1 MPYEQILYSVADG
14 VATVTLNRPDKLNA
28 WTVKMGHEV
37 EHAVKAA
44 SGDDAVRVI
53 VITGAGRS
61 FCAGADLSL
70 IQAVTSGDSG
80 ETMATPFN
88 LYLPR
93 ISKPVIAAL
102 RGNVVGMGL
111 VLPLFCDV
119 RLAAAD
125 AKLSTAFAKLGL
137 VAEWGV
143 GWILPRIVGLS
154 KALDLLYTARTVGAA
169 EALQLGLVDR
179 VFSNEEF
186 EAEVQRY
193 AQHLAANVSP
203 RSLSIMRRQ
212 VYASLTQGYEEA
224 ARVADAEMLES
235 FKTEDCKEG
244 ITALLGRRA
253 PQFTGK

>member
-1 MPYEQILYSVADG
+1 MSYEQILYSVADG
-14 VATVTLNRPDKLNA
+14 VATITLNRPDKLNA

-37 EHAVKAA
+37 EHAVTAA
-44 SGDDAVRVI
+44 SGDAAVRVI

-70 IQAVTSGDSG
+70 IQAVASGDS
-80 ETMATPFN
+80 TDSMATPFN
-88 LYLPR
+88 LYLLKTT
-93 ISKPVIAAL
+93 KPVIAAL

-119 RLAAAD
+119 RLAASD
-125 AKLSTAFAKLGL
+125 ARLSTAFAKLGL

-154 KALDLLYTARTVGAA
+154 KALDLLYTARTVVAA

-179 VFSNEEF
+179 VFPDDDF
-186 EAEVQRY
+186 DAEVQKY
-193 AQHLAANVSP
+193 AHHLAANVSP

-212 VYASLTQGYEEA
+212 VYASLNQDYEEA
-224 ARVADAEMLES
+224 AKVADAEMLKS
-235 FKTEDCKEG
+235 FATEDCKEG

-253 PQFTGK
+253 PQFTGQ